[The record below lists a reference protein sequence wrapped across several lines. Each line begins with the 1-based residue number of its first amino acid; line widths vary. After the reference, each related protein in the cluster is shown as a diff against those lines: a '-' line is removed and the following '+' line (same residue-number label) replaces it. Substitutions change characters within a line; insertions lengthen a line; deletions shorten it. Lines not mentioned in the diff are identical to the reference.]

1 MESSV
6 GCHST
11 DVMGARCHVKD
22 ATGVGSGAE
31 VLVRRALT
39 QIATSK
45 LPAATHPLFFTFRKS
60 HTFISPS
67 SPPLRS
73 RYAVLRLQL
82 ITLTSLVCA
91 VVMDATLFL
100 PLLRTSHIRTLWS
113 AEHDAKTV
121 ASLGLHCMSSTL
133 EVCEVNGVF
142 CVVKPVGV
150 LVVR

>member
-1 MESSV
+1 
-6 GCHST
+6 
-11 DVMGARCHVKD
+11 MGARCHVKD
-22 ATGVGSGAE
+22 ATGVGSGAV
-31 VLVRRALT
+31 VLGKARVNSDRD
-39 QIATSK
+39 QQP
-45 LPAATHPLFFTFRKS
+45 PAATHPLFFTFRKS

-67 SPPLRS
+67 SLPLRS

-82 ITLTSLVCA
+82 ITLTSLLCA
-91 VVMDATLFL
+91 VVIAATFFL
-100 PLLRTSHIRTLWS
+100 PLLRTSHIRMLWS

-133 EVCEVNGVF
+133 DVCEVNGVF